1 MKPELGLTSFALAL
15 CIAALSIAGCSSSP
29 GIDGGIVGSG
39 NRIDCAALAR
49 KERSDAT
56 IPEDCKP

>member
-1 MKPELGLTSFALAL
+1 MRSGLRRASVFVAL

-39 NRIDCAALAR
+39 NRIDCAALGK
-49 KERSDAT
+49 KERPDAT
-56 IPEDCKP
+56 SPEDCKP